1 MKNTILT
8 ISFLALAAASGCGSE
23 FIGQRQPLGLTAYD
37 TAFAQ
42 AKAVLEAKRFSI
54 VQAEPA
60 TGTIVGRSDVQ
71 DTRTRLVSTTPTRQT
86 ATIRVQRSGGNQVV
100 AYASVVVEEKA
111 NVPMGLVPNQGSYSG
126 APNETPLETGAALS
140 RSSNDEWRRSGTDRD
155 MERRLLASLAAACR
169 SPR

>member
-1 MKNTILT
+1 MKNTILA
-8 ISFLALAAASGCGSE
+8 ISFLALAASGCGSE

-100 AYASVVVEEKA
+100 AYASVVVEEKT
-111 NVPMGLVPNQGSYSG
+111 NVPMGLMPNQGSYSG